1 MKNEQVES
9 WYAILQMQNFQGQTS
24 NKKQTTTGLMG
35 AGPDP
40 APTLSLDPPLY
51 VLRLWGLA
59 SYNPQTLF
67 AAKGLLSGNSLD
79 GTPKERGNGHTTL
92 KM

>member
-1 MKNEQVES
+1 
-9 WYAILQMQNFQGQTS
+9 
-24 NKKQTTTGLMG
+24 MG

-40 APTLSLDPPLY
+40 APNPSLNPPLY
-51 VLRLWGLA
+51 VLRLWGLV

-67 AAKGLLSGNSLD
+67 AAKGLLLGNSLD
-79 GTPKERGNGHTTL
+79 GTPKERGNGHPTL

>member
-1 MKNEQVES
+1 
-9 WYAILQMQNFQGQTS
+9 
-24 NKKQTTTGLMG
+24 MG

-40 APTLSLDPPLY
+40 APTLPLDPPLY

-59 SYNPQTLF
+59 SYNPQTHF
-67 AAKGLLSGNSLD
+67 AAKGLLSGNSVD
-79 GTPKERGNGHTTL
+79 GTTKERGNGHTTL

>member
-1 MKNEQVES
+1 
-9 WYAILQMQNFQGQTS
+9 
-24 NKKQTTTGLMG
+24 MG

-40 APTLSLDPPLY
+40 APTPSLDPPLY

-59 SYNPQTLF
+59 SYNPQAHF
-67 AAKGLLSGNSLD
+67 AAKDLLSGNSLD
-79 GTPKERGNGHTTL
+79 GTPKERRNGHTTL

>member
-1 MKNEQVES
+1 
-9 WYAILQMQNFQGQTS
+9 
-24 NKKQTTTGLMG
+24 MG

-59 SYNPQTLF
+59 SYNPQTHF
-67 AAKGLLSGNSLD
+67 AAKGLLSGWN
-79 GTPKERGNGHTTL
+79 
-92 KM
+92 

>member
-1 MKNEQVES
+1 
-9 WYAILQMQNFQGQTS
+9 
-24 NKKQTTTGLMG
+24 MG

-79 GTPKERGNGHTTL
+79 PKGTWEWPYHTQNVRLNTKVCRL
-92 KM
+92 CQFRQPFYVV

>member
-1 MKNEQVES
+1 
-9 WYAILQMQNFQGQTS
+9 
-24 NKKQTTTGLMG
+24 MG

-59 SYNPQTLF
+59 SYNPQTHF
-67 AAKGLLSGNSLD
+67 AAKGLLSGN
-79 GTPKERGNGHTTL
+79 
-92 KM
+92 

>member
-1 MKNEQVES
+1 
-9 WYAILQMQNFQGQTS
+9 
-24 NKKQTTTGLMG
+24 MG

-40 APTLSLDPPLY
+40 APTLSLDPALY

-59 SYNPQTLF
+59 SYNPQTHF
-67 AAKGLLSGNSLD
+67 AAKGLLSGIIDGID
-79 GTPKERGNGHTTL
+79 GTPKERGNGYTTL